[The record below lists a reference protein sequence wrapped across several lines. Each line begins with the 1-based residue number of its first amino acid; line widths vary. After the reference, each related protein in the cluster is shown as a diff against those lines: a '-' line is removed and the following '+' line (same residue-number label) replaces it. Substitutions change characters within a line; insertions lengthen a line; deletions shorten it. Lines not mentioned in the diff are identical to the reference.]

1 MHVDVEVCRAVD
13 CEFTKSPYLA
23 HQLPMFDDRQHV
35 IGIPNTIL
43 DGLRSIQNS
52 AVNARGSDLY
62 LFRPLN
68 CIIP

>member
-13 CEFTKSPYLA
+13 CELAESPYLA
-23 HQLPMFDDRQHV
+23 HQLPVFDDRQHI

-43 DGLRSIQNS
+43 DELRRIQNS
-52 AVNARGSDLY
+52 AVNARDNDLY

-68 CIIP
+68 CVIP